1 AKASCIARANIY
13 PVLER
18 LAAGRAARRVETP
31 KGTRYVG
38 TPPEELLARVERQQR
53 ANLAAA
59 RDGFAGLQ
67 ASPREAPVFNLADR
81 KELFAR
87 AREMLDEAQSD
98 LLIAL
103 QPPEAAALAGK
114 LAAARARGVE

>member
-1 AKASCIARANIY
+1 MTSKSEAAELLRALGFTEHEARAYLALLGAPDMNGYEVAKASGIARANIY

-67 ASPREAPVFNLADR
+67 VSP
-81 KELFAR
+81 
-87 AREMLDEAQSD
+87 
-98 LLIAL
+98 
-103 QPPEAAALAGK
+103 
-114 LAAARARGVE
+114 